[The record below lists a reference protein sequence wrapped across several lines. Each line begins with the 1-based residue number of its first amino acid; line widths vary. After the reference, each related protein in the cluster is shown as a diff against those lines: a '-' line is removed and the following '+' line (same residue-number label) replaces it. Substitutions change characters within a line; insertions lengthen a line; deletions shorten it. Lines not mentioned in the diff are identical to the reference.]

1 MGKGSDHPL
10 RARIPSHTC
19 HWHHASARAMRPR
32 SLSSSTTVAVSPRDT
47 STTTA
52 WHATSV
58 EAARTVVI
66 IVGNMLTDDVL
77 MGGERR
83 HGIGWPLAPASCSPS
98 DTRSGPDRGP
108 SALDRPLRARIC
120 HHLITHY
127 VKTAWGWPVPL
138 GTVPVAPTP
147 ATDNV
152 RSVLYA
158 YCVMVGSE

>member
-1 MGKGSDHPL
+1 MPL
-10 RARIPSHTC
+10 APRKRLCDYAHS
-19 HWHHASARAMRPR
+19 SA
-32 SLSSSTTVAVSPRDT
+32 TVAVSPRDT

-58 EAARTVVI
+58 EAMRTVVI

-83 HGIGWPLAPASCSPS
+83 HGHWWPLASASCSPS
-98 DTRSGPDRGP
+98 DARSGPDRGLL
-108 SALDRPLRARIC
+108 ALDLPLRARIC

-127 VKTAWGWPVPL
+127 VKTAWGWPTPL
-138 GTVPVAPTP
+138 GTVPVAPMP

-152 RSVLYA
+152 RTIPYA
-158 YCVMVGSE
+158 HCVAVWPDALFYSAKSR